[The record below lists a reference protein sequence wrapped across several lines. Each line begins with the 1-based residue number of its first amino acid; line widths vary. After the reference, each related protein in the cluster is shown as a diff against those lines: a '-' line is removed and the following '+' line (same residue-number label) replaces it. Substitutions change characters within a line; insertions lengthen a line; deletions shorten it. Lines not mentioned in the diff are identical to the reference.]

1 MARSQ
6 ENSITMLLGLDRK
19 VGEVVKGDDR
29 VTVKITILP
38 SVSGHRL
45 PCLLCR
51 QNPSRRLAF
60 SVSGW
65 VLAR

>member
-38 SVSGHRL
+38 AVSGHRL
-45 PCLLCR
+45 PYLFCR
-51 QNPSRRLAF
+51 
-60 SVSGW
+60 
-65 VLAR
+65 